1 MEVGLGLD
9 AALQL
14 TLEEQEILSREAA
27 LLGYSSIWT
36 PDGVGN
42 DAFQLCALRWKAS
55 TEVIEGGLGTGISVS
70 PVAFR
75 SPVSFASS
83 AKILTN
89 LTKGK
94 FSLGIGTG
102 GIYQPSVR
110 KNLGFNTKSAL
121 AVMRDYLI
129 TIRKLL
135 DGETVNYEGE
145 AITLKQVSMG
155 APSDYKT
162 PVLLGALGPKM
173 LNLAGELADGAAM
186 NWCDTERIS
195 WSREQVNEG
204 AMSVGRDP
212 NELKLVQ
219 YIRVCVDDDPTLAR
233 DGLARAT
240 IPYALRDKVPTARER
255 QFAYRAHFERMGFA
269 EELLFLDS
277 IRNRNG
283 SSEEVLKAFP
293 DELLEA
299 VGVSSNITNARDKF
313 YNLADGLDTAIVRV
327 VAAKP
332 GLDSI
337 RAVMQAC
344 APNN

>member
-129 TIRKLL
+129 TI
-135 DGETVNYEGE
+135 D
-145 AITLKQVSMG
+145 
-155 APSDYKT
+155 
-162 PVLLGALGPKM
+162 
-173 LNLAGELADGAAM
+173 
-186 NWCDTERIS
+186 
-195 WSREQVNEG
+195 
-204 AMSVGRDP
+204 
-212 NELKLVQ
+212 
-219 YIRVCVDDDPTLAR
+219 
-233 DGLARAT
+233 
-240 IPYALRDKVPTARER
+240 
-255 QFAYRAHFERMGFA
+255 
-269 EELLFLDS
+269 
-277 IRNRNG
+277 
-283 SSEEVLKAFP
+283 
-293 DELLEA
+293 
-299 VGVSSNITNARDKF
+299 
-313 YNLADGLDTAIVRV
+313 
-327 VAAKP
+327 
-332 GLDSI
+332 
-337 RAVMQAC
+337 
-344 APNN
+344 